1 MKLFDRVLL
10 AVYSLVLVALS
21 LLALMMAAGWTTP
34 INYMEIYFNH
44 LQSRWIIGITA
55 ALLLLVGLN
64 LFFSNFQRR
73 RTVPAA
79 VSHHTQ
85 FGEVRLSITA
95 LENLVH
101 RASRKIAGVKE
112 INPRVRP
119 GSDGVTVL
127 IQAILLPDQSIPKV
141 SEQLQQQVKDY
152 LQEAAGLDVAEI
164 KVVVQNVSHEGKVRV
179 E

>member
-10 AVYSLVLVALS
+10 AVYSLVLVAVS

-34 INYMEIYFNH
+34 IDYIELYFTH
-44 LQSRWIIGITA
+44 TESRWVIGIVA
-55 ALLLLVGLN
+55 ALLLLIGLN

-73 RTVPAA
+73 PVIPSVTQ
-79 VSHHTQ
+79 HTQ

-95 LENLVH
+95 LESLVH

-112 INPRVRP
+112 IKPRVRP
-119 GSDGVTVL
+119 GSEGVTVL
-127 IQAILLPDQSIPKV
+127 IQAILLPDQSIPEV
-141 SEQLQQQVKDY
+141 SEQLQQQVKEY
-152 LQEAAGLDVAEI
+152 LQEAAGLDVVEV
-164 KVVVQNVSHEGKVRV
+164 KVLVQNVSHEAKVRV